1 MSRAAHESV
10 YDRRPPCV
18 AAHAAEDVQAPRP
31 THQTAVQC
39 GAQAGRM
46 NRYIARR
53 LVSMVP
59 VLAIVSVVA
68 FGLLYIL
75 PGDPALAIV
84 GENGDQR
91 TYLALRHELGLDQPL
106 YAQYLSWLG
115 RVLQGDLG
123 QSIRTNEPV
132 ASLLMQRVPISL
144 YVGGAGLLVGLALGL
159 SVAIV
164 SALKPGSKVDVVGTV
179 LAMGGVAIPSFWQ
192 ALLFMYVFAVLLRWL
207 PPSGFTPPT
216 VDPWLSARMLIMP
229 AVVLGTHSAAVIMRQ
244 GRSAL
249 LEVLEQDYVTT
260 ARSKG
265 LGEKLVVA
273 RHALKNAMIP
283 IVTVL
288 GLQVGTLVSGA
299 AITETIFAIP
309 GVGRAAVDAIFFRD
323 YPVLQ
328 GAVLMLT
335 LAVLVA
341 NLATDLAYAYLD
353 PRIRYR

>member
-1 MSRAAHESV
+1 
-10 YDRRPPCV
+10 
-18 AAHAAEDVQAPRP
+18 
-31 THQTAVQC
+31 
-39 GAQAGRM
+39 
-46 NRYIARR
+46 
-53 LVSMVP
+53 MVP
-59 VLAIVSVVA
+59 VLAIVSMLA
-68 FGLLYIL
+68 FGLLYVL
-75 PGDPALAIV
+75 PGDPAVAIL
-84 GENGDQR
+84 GDNAGDRQ
-91 TYLALRHELGLDQPL
+91 TYLALRHDLGLDQPL
-106 YAQYLSWLG
+106 HIQYLGWLG
-115 RVLQGDLG
+115 RVIHGDLG
-123 QSIRTNEPV
+123 QSIRTHESVGAVLLQRAPV
-132 ASLLMQRVPISL
+132 SL
-144 YVGGAGLLVGLALGL
+144 YLGTAGLLVGVLLGL

-164 SALKPGSKVDVVGTV
+164 SALRPGSRMDSLGTV

-192 ALLFMYVFAVLLRWL
+192 ALLLVYAFAVVLRWL
-207 PPSGFTPPT
+207 PPSGFTSPF
-216 VDPWLSARMLIMP
+216 VDPLLSVRMLILP
-229 AVVLGTHSAAVIMRQ
+229 ALVLGTHSAAVIMRQ

-249 LEVLEQDYVTT
+249 MEVLEQDYVTT

-265 LGEKLVVA
+265 LADRSVVA

-283 IVTVL
+283 IVTVI

-353 PRIRYR
+353 PRIRYT